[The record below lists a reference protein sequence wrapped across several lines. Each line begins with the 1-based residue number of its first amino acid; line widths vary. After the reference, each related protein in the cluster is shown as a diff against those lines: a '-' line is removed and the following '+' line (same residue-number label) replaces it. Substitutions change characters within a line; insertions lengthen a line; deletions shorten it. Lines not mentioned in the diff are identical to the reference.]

1 MSKMTNTFCIPLMS
15 IVGKLIARPTALESG
30 ACHEEEIAKNVGP
43 VALEAGTD
51 TVRIPSTR
59 PHLPVPQIAQQHPA
73 AQIDA

>member
-1 MSKMTNTFCIPLMS
+1 MSQETCAQDEPRS

-51 TVRIPSTR
+51 TVRMS
-59 PHLPVPQIAQQHPA
+59 
-73 AQIDA
+73 